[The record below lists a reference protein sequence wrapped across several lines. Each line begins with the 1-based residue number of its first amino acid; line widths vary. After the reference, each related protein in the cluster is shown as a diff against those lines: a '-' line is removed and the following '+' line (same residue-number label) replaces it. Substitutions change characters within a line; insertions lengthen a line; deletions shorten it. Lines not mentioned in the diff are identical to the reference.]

1 MFYGNRDP
9 RMMGNMMGKS
19 AQMAPASRG
28 TPQKS
33 PMGAVAGVFGR
44 QSPPP
49 AKPMGRVA
57 GTFGGGGASPFAR
70 SVGSMFGGSR
80 PAMAGSAGG
89 TMGSAFGARP
99 MMQQPGGLSA
109 MQGAAGLMSDRHSKE
124 RIAELDDELEK
135 TYAALEEARAEY
147 PATGTPH
154 HLDDEFQK
162 PSASSFEYKPEF
174 RDRPG
179 AGRGRFAGPMTD
191 ELKGIP
197 GVVSRGADGMERVNE
212 PRLTMANT
220 SQIGNLTRQMRSAQ
234 QQGSVTQAELDRLRE
249 QLDALEGDP
258 DAVLDRAAGR
268 RRK

>member
-1 MFYGNRDP
+1 
-9 RMMGNMMGKS
+9 
-19 AQMAPASRG
+19 
-28 TPQKS
+28 
-33 PMGAVAGVFGR
+33 
-44 QSPPP
+44 
-49 AKPMGRVA
+49 
-57 GTFGGGGASPFAR
+57 
-70 SVGSMFGGSR
+70 
-80 PAMAGSAGG
+80 
-89 TMGSAFGARP
+89 
-99 MMQQPGGLSA
+99 MMQQPAGLSA